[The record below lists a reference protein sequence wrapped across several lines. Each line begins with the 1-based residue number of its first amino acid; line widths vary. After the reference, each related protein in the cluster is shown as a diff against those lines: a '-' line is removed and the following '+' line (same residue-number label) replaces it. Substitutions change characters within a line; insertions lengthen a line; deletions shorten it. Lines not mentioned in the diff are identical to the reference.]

1 MSFDGASILGGTQV
15 NSSCL
20 NQPDV
25 LIQIMEEKDEQ
36 IAAQTVEKQA
46 VQSVSTE
53 VVSIV
58 DMIRF
63 NQQIQELVDNQG

>member
-36 IAAQTVEKQA
+36 IAA
-46 VQSVSTE
+46 
-53 VVSIV
+53 
-58 DMIRF
+58 
-63 NQQIQELVDNQG
+63 